1 MATGRVKKNG
11 KWITSA
17 KVPAGWKSPRM
28 KAKDAAAKKVG
39 PGVGTEHLRPSK
51 KKTPAK
57 KAAKKGPTGMAYRV

>member
-1 MATGRVKKNG
+1 
-11 KWITSA
+11 
-17 KVPAGWKSPRM
+17 M